1 MKISVIMLTY
11 NHGKYIEKAVQSVCA
26 QQGDFQLEIIIGDD
40 CSTDNTAEVI
50 DELAAKHKEIKI
62 FRPEKNIGMHANL
75 KKCLSLAE
83 GDYISMCE
91 GDDWYIS
98 PYKLQMQ
105 MEFLEKNKDCVMCS
119 HSYIEYNQ
127 KEDKY
132 STINYQQDYNG
143 GGIYCFEQ
151 LVTEYK
157 WTNFTTYM
165 YRKEVINKLPEF
177 IWELNGADYSFN
189 MHCAVYGNLGIIKEP
204 LSVYRAGIGQWSSF
218 SLIKQQQD
226 TLDFAY
232 ISKEHFH
239 KYYNGKYDDIFDK
252 RIEKSIKNL
261 KRVKAKAFKNKIRRF
276 FKIKEK

>member
-11 NHGKYIEKAVQSVCA
+11 NHEKYIEKAVQSVCA

-50 DELAAKHKEIKI
+50 DKLAAKHKKIKI

-143 GGIYCFEQ
+143 GDLLF
-151 LVTEYK
+151 
-157 WTNFTTYM
+157 
-165 YRKEVINKLPEF
+165 
-177 IWELNGADYSFN
+177 
-189 MHCAVYGNLGIIKEP
+189 
-204 LSVYRAGIGQWSSF
+204 
-218 SLIKQQQD
+218 
-226 TLDFAY
+226 
-232 ISKEHFH
+232 
-239 KYYNGKYDDIFDK
+239 
-252 RIEKSIKNL
+252 
-261 KRVKAKAFKNKIRRF
+261 
-276 FKIKEK
+276 

>member
-11 NHGKYIEKAVQSVCA
+11 NHEKYVEKAVQSVCA

-151 LVTEYK
+151 LVIEYK

-204 LSVYRAGIGQWSSF
+204 LSVYRAGIGQWSSL

-239 KYYNGKYDDIFDK
+239 KYYNGNK
-252 RIEKSIKNL
+252 RKISIML
-261 KRVKAKAFKNKIRRF
+261 QYF
-276 FKIKEK
+276 F

>member
-157 WTNFTTYM
+157 WTNFTTY
-165 YRKEVINKLPEF
+165 
-177 IWELNGADYSFN
+177 
-189 MHCAVYGNLGIIKEP
+189 LGIKWCR
-204 LSVYRAGIGQWSSF
+204 LQF
-218 SLIKQQQD
+218 
-226 TLDFAY
+226 
-232 ISKEHFH
+232 
-239 KYYNGKYDDIFDK
+239 
-252 RIEKSIKNL
+252 
-261 KRVKAKAFKNKIRRF
+261 
-276 FKIKEK
+276 